1 VLDDTEGPI
10 YGAPAIAFDPNVPGD
25 WSGPLFDV
33 YAALNELAAA
43 GVGSLPVVDT
53 THIIKGSADAT
64 KHLRFE
70 VDGLTAATTRVITM
84 ADQDINLTP
93 DSGTFPAA
101 LHAARHL
108 KAAADAIKLDDLDP
122 PDDNTDL
129 NADTLVHGLL
139 RKLDDDATHFLDG
152 KGTWS
157 AAGLLAHELQFYSSV
172 NSIHGN
178 LTALILDGGGTINLY
193 TGGSPRATVSSGG
206 LDVIGWCRAG
216 AVRVDSAHGGIAG
229 TITFTNATLAP
240 SGAPSFIQAAL
251 PAAGGPGN
259 LIADMWVEIKIGT
272 VAYWFLAWTA

>member
-1 VLDDTEGPI
+1 MPRMRFDSSDDVGALGGAHAAPASHI
-10 YGAPAIAFDPNVPGD
+10 AADDGFKSGAPAIAFNAADASNWATEPHEVN
-25 WSGPLFDV
+25 
-33 YAALNELAAA
+33 AALNALANGEALPYLLCD
-43 GVGSLPVVDT
+43 GS
-53 THIIKGSADAT
+53 
-64 KHLRFE
+64 
-70 VDGLTAATTRVITM
+70 
-84 ADQDINLTP
+84 
-93 DSGTFPAA
+93 
-101 LHAARHL
+101 
-108 KAAADAIKLDDLDP
+108 
-122 PDDNTDL
+122 
-129 NADTLVHGLL
+129 
-139 RKLDDDATHFLDG
+139 RKLTGNWL
-152 KGTWS
+152 TS
-157 AAGLLAHELQFYSSV
+157 STTHELQFYSSV